1 MFVGSRTHAVSFLR
15 SVAID
20 IMFDLINNRGA
31 TMGYASKLALKI
43 CLVGLCLFSALG
55 AEHLEEKRNYIY
67 KGEEAYNNK
76 EYERAASFYK
86 SAIKNGEPL
95 AYVLLGIMYE
105 NGRGVPKDYKK
116 AAEYFQ
122 KAVDNDIP
130 RGYNNLGVMYKEG
143 RGVPKDEKKAVEY
156 FRIATEKGYTNAYIN
171 LGIMYM
177 EGRGVSSNYVKATEC
192 FRKAMHKGNV
202 EAYILL
208 GDIYYGGN
216 DQLGIEP
223 DKDKAV
229 VYYKMAADMSSSR
242 AYEGLS
248 ESYRYGLGVEK
259 DKQKA
264 EEYIQKACD
273 FDIDKNCKK
282 KNTSSR

>member
-1 MFVGSRTHAVSFLR
+1 MLVLGRTQFLFKIGSYG
-15 SVAID
+15 
-20 IMFDLINNRGA
+20 IMFDLINGRGVA
-31 TMGYASKLALKI
+31 MGYTSKLALKI
-43 CLVGLCLFSALG
+43 CLVGLCLFSTLG
-55 AEHLEEKRNYIY
+55 AEHLEQKGNYIY

-86 SAIKNGEPL
+86 SAIKNGESL

-116 AAEYFQ
+116 AVEYFQ

-143 RGVPKDEKKAVEY
+143 NGVPKDEKKAVEY

-177 EGRGVSSNYVKATEC
+177 EGRGVPSNYAKATEC

-208 GDIYYGGN
+208 GDIYYSGN

-229 VYYKMAADMSSSR
+229 VYYKMAADISSSR

-248 ESYRYGLGVEK
+248 ESYQYGLGVEK
-259 DKQKA
+259 DKKKA
-264 EEYIQKACD
+264 EEYMQKACD